1 MQSGPLTRP
10 PARFLSVLFLTVVS
24 VLSAADPPASP
35 KQKSDAPQVIS
46 REKFDAQQ
54 KRNSSPSKSGNT
66 RPSSHLST
74 SFYGIRAEG
83 DSFVFVIDNS
93 TSMLDG
99 GRLASAHSALNAAIR
114 QLRFPQKFYILAF
127 DASTLAVPWGPFISA
142 QSADARKVPGWL
154 ARLTQKD
161 GTLPGPALRQ
171 AIGLDPSAVFFLTDG
186 QFDDPTPAQIRQWN
200 SRGVPIHVIDL
211 GPAGPDAVLQQ
222 IARDSGGIYRKG
234 R

>member
-114 QLRFPQKFYILAF
+114 QFRFPQKFYILAF
-127 DASTLAVPWGPFISA
+127 DAETLAVPWGPFISA

-186 QFDDPTPAQIRQWN
+186 QFDDPDPAQIRQWN